1 MGLAKETEHEQ
12 SALCRECFSAFRQDE
27 RGNPSRCPEC
37 ASPRIASHSELNELA
52 VAHIDCDAFYAAVEK
67 RDDPSLAD
75 RPVIIG
81 GGRRSVVATACYV
94 ARMYG
99 VKSAMPMFKARAACP
114 DAVVIRP
121 NMAKYRAVAQ
131 EIRTMMRDLTPLVQP
146 ISIDEAFLDL
156 TGTENVH
163 GATPAASL
171 ARLIKRIEGELGVT
185 ASVGLSYN
193 KFLAKIASDLDKP
206 RGFAV
211 LGRGDALKFLAPQ
224 PVGLLWGV
232 GRALASKLRRDGISQ
247 IGQLQK
253 IGERDLVAR
262 YGSIGTRLYRF
273 SRGEDDRKVTP
284 ESETKSISSE
294 TTFLE
299 DIGELGALKA
309 RLQPLCDKVAARLK
323 DKSYAAG
330 SVTLKL
336 KRTDFQLLTRSRQLQ
351 QPTQR
356 GELIYKTALGL
367 LEKEADGTPYR
378 LIGVG
383 AADLTEAVKADPPDL
398 FDQMKDGGTRLDTA
412 LRAVRD
418 KHGSDAIRKG
428 N

>member
-1 MGLAKETEHEQ
+1 M
-12 SALCRECFSAFRQDE
+12 SADKNLPVLCRECFAAFSQDA
-27 RGNPSRCPEC
+27 RGKPTRCPDC
-37 ASPRIASHSELNELA
+37 ASPRIVGHEELNDLA

-81 GGRRSVVATACYV
+81 GGRRGVVATACYL
-94 ARMYG
+94 ARVYG

-121 NMAKYRAVAQ
+121 NMEKYRAVGQ

-156 TGTENVH
+156 TGTEGVH
-163 GATPAASL
+163 GVPAATSL
-171 ARLIKRIEGELGVT
+171 AKLIKRIETKLGVT

-211 LGRGDALKFLAPQ
+211 LGRGDALEFLAPK

-253 IGERDLVAR
+253 IDERDLVAR

-273 SRGEDDRKVTP
+273 SRGEDDRKVKP
-284 ESETKSISSE
+284 QSETKSISSE
-294 TTFLE
+294 TTFRE
-299 DIGELGALKA
+299 DIDTFEELKA
-309 RLQPLCDKVAARLK
+309 QLQPLCHKVAGRLK

-336 KRTDFQLLTRSRQLQ
+336 KRTDFQLLTRTRQLGR
-351 QPTQR
+351 PTQR
-356 GELIYKTALGL
+356 GELLYETALGL
-367 LEKEADGTPYR
+367 LEKESNGTAYR

-383 AADLTEAVKADPPDL
+383 AGDLTEAVKADPPDL
-398 FDQMKDGGTRLDTA
+398 FDKMKLGDTRLDTA
-412 LRAVRD
+412 LNAVRD
-418 KHGSDAIRKG
+418 KHGSGAIRKG
-428 N
+428 T